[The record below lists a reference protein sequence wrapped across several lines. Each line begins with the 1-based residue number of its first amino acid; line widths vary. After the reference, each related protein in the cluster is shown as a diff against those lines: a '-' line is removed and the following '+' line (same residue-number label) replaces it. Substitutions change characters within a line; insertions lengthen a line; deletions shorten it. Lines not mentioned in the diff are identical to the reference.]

1 MFTDILSAV
10 GLTAGAAVLVATLS
24 FMLSGTVQGR
34 LRAAVLL
41 AAWFAV
47 VVLLGAADALG
58 QDHGTGP
65 PGLGTAVI
73 LPVAALCLI
82 MFRTEQ
88 TRHTMSAVPL
98 AVLIAVHGVR
108 VLGVIFLLLYA
119 EQRLPAP
126 FAPVAGWG
134 DVLIGIVAVP
144 LAWTVGRRADRH
156 WGRAARLDGGAHR
169 YPREAPGVC
178 LEHARSARSDHCH
191 YPRPRVLARSA
202 PGVRNTSSRCDADN
216 APLAFDPG
224 FHRADPRV
232 AAHSDL
238 PSAGSQAM
246 TARRIADGQ
255 DIVARE

>member
-1 MFTDILSAV
+1 MLTDILSAV

-34 LRAAVLL
+34 LRAAFLL

-58 QDHGTGP
+58 QDHGTGA
-65 PGLGTAVI
+65 PGLGAAVI

-144 LAWTVGRRADRH
+144 LAWTVARTGTGARRPVFV
-156 WGRAARLDGGAHR
+156 WNTLGLLDLIIAIILGPASS
-169 YPREAPGVC
+169 PGPLQVF
-178 LEHARSARSDHCH
+178 ATPSDGVMLTTL
-191 YPRPRVLARSA
+191 PWLLIPAFIVPILALLHIA
-202 PGVRNTSSRCDADN
+202 I
-216 APLAFDPG
+216 
-224 FHRADPRV
+224 FHRLGRKP
-232 AAHSDL
+232 
-238 PSAGSQAM
+238 
-246 TARRIADGQ
+246 
-255 DIVARE
+255 

>member
-65 PGLGTAVI
+65 PGLGAAVI

-88 TRHTMSAVPL
+88 MRRTMSAVPL

-144 LAWTVGRRADRH
+144 LAWTVARTGTRARRPVFV
-156 WGRAARLDGGAHR
+156 WNTLGLLDLIIAIILGPASS
-169 YPREAPGVC
+169 PGPLQVFATPPAGVM
-178 LEHARSARSDHCH
+178 LTTLPWLLIPAFIV
-191 YPRPRVLARSA
+191 PILALLHIA
-202 PGVRNTSSRCDADN
+202 I
-216 APLAFDPG
+216 
-224 FHRADPRV
+224 FHRLGRKP
-232 AAHSDL
+232 
-238 PSAGSQAM
+238 
-246 TARRIADGQ
+246 
-255 DIVARE
+255 

>member
-65 PGLGTAVI
+65 PGLGAAVI

-144 LAWTVGRRADRH
+144 LAWTVARAGNRARRSVLVWNTLGLFDLIIAIIL
-156 WGRAARLDGGAHR
+156 GPASS
-169 YPREAPGVC
+169 PG
-178 LEHARSARSDHCH
+178 
-191 YPRPRVLARSA
+191 
-202 PGVRNTSSRCDADN
+202 
-216 APLAFDPG
+216 PLQVFAT
-224 FHRADPRV
+224 
-232 AAHSDL
+232 
-238 PSAGSQAM
+238 PSAGVMLTTLPWLLIPAFIVPIL
-246 TARRIADGQ
+246 ALLHIAIFHRLG
-255 DIVARE
+255 RKP

>member
-1 MFTDILSAV
+1 MLTDILSAV

-34 LRAAVLL
+34 LRAAFLL

-58 QDHGTGP
+58 QDHGTGA
-65 PGLGTAVI
+65 PGLGAAVI

-144 LAWTVGRRADRH
+144 LAWTVARTGTRARRPVFV
-156 WGRAARLDGGAHR
+156 WNTLGLLDLIIAIILGPASS
-169 YPREAPGVC
+169 PGPLQVFATPPAGVM
-178 LEHARSARSDHCH
+178 LTTLPWLLIPAFIV
-191 YPRPRVLARSA
+191 PILALLHIA
-202 PGVRNTSSRCDADN
+202 I
-216 APLAFDPG
+216 
-224 FHRADPRV
+224 FHRLGRKP
-232 AAHSDL
+232 
-238 PSAGSQAM
+238 
-246 TARRIADGQ
+246 
-255 DIVARE
+255 

>member
-41 AAWFAV
+41 AAAWFAV

-65 PGLGTAVI
+65 PGLGAAVI

-144 LAWTVGRRADRH
+144 LAWTVASTGNRARRSVLV
-156 WGRAARLDGGAHR
+156 WNTLGLLDLIIAIILGPASS
-169 YPREAPGVC
+169 PGPLQVFATPPAGVM
-178 LEHARSARSDHCH
+178 LTTLPWLLIPAFIV
-191 YPRPRVLARSA
+191 PILALLHIA
-202 PGVRNTSSRCDADN
+202 I
-216 APLAFDPG
+216 
-224 FHRADPRV
+224 FHRLGRKP
-232 AAHSDL
+232 
-238 PSAGSQAM
+238 
-246 TARRIADGQ
+246 
-255 DIVARE
+255 